1 MSVTVMSNVYLV
13 TIALAN
19 LGGHEK
25 AVDSEDLAIH
35 VNELAPGKFTWRK
48 YPQYIDIQIVN
59 QALYDARRPRNGRLV
74 FGSNTKGWTL
84 TKSGM
89 QWIQNLSKNKDLRAS
104 NMVGS
109 GKGSLL
115 LSLEIELERLYRT
128 RAYQLFSGGDLEN
141 ITLDDFYSF
150 VKINEY
156 FSAKARNRRLALVE
170 SAVDAGEDLKSLW
183 RYFKNT
189 FAEEFA

>member
-1 MSVTVMSNVYLV
+1 MSVTIMSNVQLV

-25 AVDSEDLAIH
+25 PVDSEDLAIH

-59 QALYDARRPRNGRLV
+59 QALQDARRPRNGELV
-74 FGSNTKGWTL
+74 FGSNNKGWIL

-89 QWIQNLSKNKDLRAS
+89 QWVKNLSKNKDLWAS
-104 NMVGS
+104 HMVS
-109 GKGSLL
+109 SRKGSLL
-115 LSLEIELERLYRT
+115 LSLEIELERLRRT
-128 RAYQLFSGGDLEN
+128 RAYQLFSGGGLEN

-170 SAVDAGEDLKSLW
+170 SAVDMDEDLKPLW
-183 RYFKNT
+183 RFFKDT
-189 FAEEFA
+189 FAKEFE